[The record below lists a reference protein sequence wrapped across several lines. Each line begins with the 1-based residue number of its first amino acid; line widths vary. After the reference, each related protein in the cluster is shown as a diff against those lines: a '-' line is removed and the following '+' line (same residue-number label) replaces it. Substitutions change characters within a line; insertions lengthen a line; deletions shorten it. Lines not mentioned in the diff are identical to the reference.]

1 MGTLDLALNKL
12 EKIITHD
19 STIENVKKK
28 KKKLTHYLLKCRLT
42 NGSVKITLQTNKR
55 LLCMSSLAEIVV
67 RNGFLSRASFP
78 CFLPVLPSVGLK
90 DRDKNSFLPIVL
102 EDRDNNVILS

>member
-55 LLCMSSLAEIVV
+55 LLCMSSLAEIV
-67 RNGFLSRASFP
+67 GKKWLPSRASFP
-78 CFLPVLPSVGLK
+78 CFLPSRGFK
-90 DRDKNSFLPIVL
+90 RQGQKYSFLPIVL